1 MTSRR
6 GRPRRTTREAEI
18 LEAGFQEFA
27 EKGFDGARLDA
38 VAARAGVA
46 KGTLYL
52 YCESKE
58 ALFEAAV
65 RSRIQPIMG
74 RVTRLAEHY
83 PGPTPFLLRMIFR
96 LMYRQIA
103 RGDVRTIM
111 RIMIAEGQRFP
122 ALTEFYHREFIGQM
136 MKLLQT
142 IVAKGV
148 KRGELRDGAA
158 TQLPMVLIAPGIQ
171 AMIWQMTFQ
180 PYQPVELDQFYE
192 AHIDLIMNGI
202 SKERS

>member
-1 MTSRR
+1 MSGKR
-6 GRPRRTTREAEI
+6 GRPRRGTREAEI

-27 EKGFDGARLDA
+27 EKGFDAARLDE

-65 RSRIQPIMG
+65 RSRIQPIVG
-74 RVTRLAEHY
+74 RVARLAEYY
-83 PGPTPFLLRMIFR
+83 PGPTRFLLRMIA
-96 LMYRQIA
+96 Q
-103 RGDVRTIM
+103 GDFRTIM

-136 MKLLQT
+136 IKLLET

-148 KRGELRDGAA
+148 KRGELRAGAA
-158 TQLPMVLIAPGIQ
+158 TGLPMILIAPGLM
-171 AMIWQMTFQ
+171 AAIWQMTFQ
-180 PYQPVELDQFYE
+180 PYQPVELDRFYE

-202 SKERS
+202 SAERS